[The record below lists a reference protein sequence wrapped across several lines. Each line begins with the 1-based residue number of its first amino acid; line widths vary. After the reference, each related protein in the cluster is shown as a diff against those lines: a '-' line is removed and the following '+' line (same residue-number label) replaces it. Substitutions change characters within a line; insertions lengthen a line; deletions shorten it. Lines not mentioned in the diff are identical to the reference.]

1 MYCEVPWE
9 NTTTTR
15 HNTTQPDQRLHVKR
29 FAKKLK
35 NISEDENFEITKQNL
50 NLVYYPYTL
59 RRALII
65 WLVTWN
71 IDINVIYVRFQISYL
86 SQFIASVHY
95 WRGYYSLC
103 GGLRGSVKRW
113 KKLEVYPSLQKQS
126 EIMSKKHFYLPYHI
140 IKGFRV
146 NYHIEICR
154 NMRQRIHR
162 SCRSDPEKIRCHK
175 MIESNKH

>member
-1 MYCEVPWE
+1 M
-9 NTTTTR
+9 
-15 HNTTQPDQRLHVKR
+15 QPAQKLHVKR
-29 FAKKLK
+29 IAKKLK

-59 RRALII
+59 RWALII

-71 IDINVIYVRFQISYL
+71 IDINVICIRFQMSYL
-86 SQFIASVHY
+86 SQFIASAHY

-103 GGLRGSVKRW
+103 GGLWGSVNRW
-113 KKLEVYPSLQKQS
+113 KNLEVYSSLPKQS

-146 NYHIEICR
+146 NYHIEIYR
-154 NMRQRIHR
+154 NRH
-162 SCRSDPEKIRCHK
+162 
-175 MIESNKH
+175 